1 MLRPTECVLGC
12 LELIILFEATFSHVS
27 LSLSLSLSHTHTHT
41 HTLFKTTLAK
51 GLFDKLGGDSNP
63 SLLMIS
69 YDSYYRCQSDKPIE
83 ERAKTNFDH
92 PDSLETELLIQN
104 LRDLK
109 LGKSVD
115 IPHYD
120 FATHTRV
127 PDAVTK
133 IEQGRFNG
141 DASTGE
147 NQRSIKIIILEG
159 ILVLTNE
166 ELMSEMDIKVY
177 VDADADIRFIRR
189 MARDTVERGRTVE
202 DVMHQ
207 YQTTVRPMHEEWVEP
222 SKHHANI
229 VVYSTTQ
236 SLDVATE
243 MLCNHL
249 RVESGM
255 L

>member
-1 MLRPTECVLGC
+1 MPRPVY
-12 LELIILFEATFSHVS
+12 IFQ
-27 LSLSLSLSHTHTHT
+27 
-41 HTLFKTTLAK
+41 TTLAK
-51 GLFDKLGGDSNP
+51 GLYEKLGGESNL
-63 SLLMIS
+63 SLLMLS
-69 YDSYYRCQSDKPIE
+69 YDSYYRCQSEKPIE
-83 ERAKTNFDH
+83 ERAQTNFDH

-104 LRDLK
+104 LQDLK
-109 LGKSVD
+109 EGKSAD

-133 IEQGRFNG
+133 IMQGGG
-141 DASTGE
+141 DDNA
-147 NQRSIKIIILEG
+147 RSIKIIIVEG

-166 ELMSEMDIKVY
+166 TLMNEMDIKVF

-207 YQTTVRPMHEEWVEP
+207 YQTTVRPMHEQWVEP
-222 SKHHANI
+222 SKQHANI
-229 VVYSTTQ
+229 VVFSTTQ

-243 MLCNHL
+243 MLSNHL
-249 RVESGM
+249 RVKSGM

>member
-1 MLRPTECVLGC
+1 M
-12 LELIILFEATFSHVS
+12 I
-27 LSLSLSLSHTHTHT
+27 
-41 HTLFKTTLAK
+41 KTTLAK
-51 GLFDKLGGDSNP
+51 GLFERLGGSSNP
-63 SLLMIS
+63 SLLMLS

-104 LRDLK
+104 LKDLK
-109 LGKSVD
+109 EGKSVD

-127 PDAVTK
+127 PDAVTR
-133 IEQGRFNG
+133 IEQGSADSDDSNK
-141 DASTGE
+141 D
-147 NQRSIKIIILEG
+147 NIRSIKIIIVEG

-166 ELMSEMDIKVY
+166 QLMSEMDIKVY

-229 VVYSTTQ
+229 VVFSTTQ

-249 RVESGM
+249 RVKSGM